1 MTDDIW
7 EREAPFTVGHKLG
20 IVCIHS
26 YTAMLKPSRT
36 TTSVRKYKRIA
47 RALKFTVG
55 FLVVMQISE
64 RVEVHIA
71 MKRHMRPIDASATS
85 TPGTAEDILDAPIPS
100 VGKDQLLLVK
110 RSRLEPAH
118 VSISDE
124 VVSNS
129 RRLIG
134 IGYRLR
140 DTACGNIKDCEGV
153 GEMSRGQGSPPYTMF
168 CFTRASLPAFA
179 LSSSI
184 QSGWNQSS

>member
-1 MTDDIW
+1 
-7 EREAPFTVGHKLG
+7 
-20 IVCIHS
+20 
-26 YTAMLKPSRT
+26 MLKPSRT
-36 TTSVRKYKRIA
+36 TISVKKHKRIT

-85 TPGTAEDILDAPIPS
+85 AAGTAEDILDAPIPS

-110 RSRLEPAH
+110 RPRLESAH

-129 RRLIG
+129 RRLLG
-134 IGYRLR
+134 TGYRIR
-140 DTACGNIKDCEGV
+140 DTACGKIRDCKEV
-153 GEMSRGQGSPPYTMF
+153 GEMSRAQDSPPYIMF
-168 CFTRASLPAFA
+168 CFTSVSLPAFA

-184 QSGWNQSS
+184 QSGWNQSSGGITPNETLEFVTAATCLHFAGN